1 MNSHKITTR
10 KQIQGYG
17 ATTYQA
23 RVLTQPLLPVD
34 TKGNAYTYEVTDVI
48 TSIREY
54 IQRPRIKLA
63 TRQRLES
70 VLEVL
75 LDRLGNVIA
84 VPFDQSGDSEIS
96 KLARNLIQSMAK
108 TDQALAELKA
118 TAATIKAKYN
128 VELNPD

>member
-1 MNSHKITTR
+1 MNSHKSTTR

-23 RVLTQPLLPVD
+23 RALTQSLLP
-34 TKGNAYTYEVTDVI
+34 TNKEGNTYTYEITDVI

-54 IQRPRIKLA
+54 LKRPRIKPV

-70 VLEVL
+70 VLKAL
-75 LDRLGNVIA
+75 LDRLGNVVA
-84 VPFDQSGDSEIS
+84 LPFGQSSDSEIG
-96 KLARNLIQSMAK
+96 KLAKNLIQSMAK

-118 TAATIKAKYN
+118 AAATIKAKYN
-128 VELNPD
+128 VEINPE